1 MFSEEDKTSMKETLI
16 TLSTVALM
24 SRDQSVDPNL
34 RTMILLETLR
44 TYFNVGTENSKSSP
58 AHDSLCPL
66 EHMRLV
72 DEYKQHK

>member
-1 MFSEEDKTSMKETLI
+1 MKELLI

-24 SRDQSVDPNL
+24 QRDQSVDPNL

-44 TYFNVGTENSKSSP
+44 TYFNVGTEKSKNSP
-58 AHDSLCPL
+58 ACDSLCPL

-72 DEYKQHK
+72 DENKQHK

>member
-1 MFSEEDKTSMKETLI
+1 MKESLI

-24 SRDQSVDPNL
+24 LCDQSADPNL

-58 AHDSLCPL
+58 AYDSLCPL